1 MPHTCS
7 AEAFSCKPNIFRI
20 KRTRFAFSAATSS
33 ITDVLPV
40 ALAIPASSRYTSSL
54 GTRSM
59 AAIAVNASS
68 RSIKECCYFLPH
80 APLLCGEP
88 AVIACGGAVHRLQE
102 PWQGTP
108 PAPRYQA
115 SLLAL
120 LFSAPQTWNSRAP
133 SALPRGLFFQ
143 EQWLK

>member
-40 ALAIPASSRYTSSL
+40 ALAMPASSRYTSSL

-59 AAIAVNASS
+59 AAISVNASS
-68 RSIKECCYFLPH
+68 RSIKNCFFFLPH
-80 APLLCGEP
+80 AHCSAASRRLLRAE
-88 AVIACGGAVHRLQE
+88 A
-102 PWQGTP
+102 
-108 PAPRYQA
+108 RYIGCRSLGKVRRQ
-115 SLLAL
+115 LLATKQAFL
-120 LFSAPQTWNSRAP
+120 RSYFLHHRHGIHGRPAHCLVDCFSKSN
-133 SALPRGLFFQ
+133 G
-143 EQWLK
+143 